1 MRKHL
6 QSMNTRFQKRLGFVT
21 LGIFLVT
28 LSFSQTII
36 FSDAAGDNVTLGGED
51 YVSIVNNPVL
61 DGVNGSSQSLF
72 SDGAAWAGYTINCS
86 VPITASTNKLYI
98 SFYNPNGF
106 AENQVQLNFENPNQQ
121 WLSEAH
127 PAGSA
132 DGWYERVID
141 LSSFEGET
149 LNWLWIAPSAGE
161 AGQVYFDNI
170 YLADAPSDEVNQP
183 FDISTTAVVF
193 ADTAG
198 EYVTLGSEEQVSVVD
213 NPVLD
218 TINGSPSSL
227 LSDGGAWEGYTI
239 NCAIPVTDTT
249 NKLYISFYNP
259 NGLTENQVQLNFQTP
274 NQQWLT
280 EAHPAGSANGWYERV
295 IDLSSFVGDTLTWMW
310 IAPSAG
316 EAGQVYFDNIYLD
329 DVSNEDIT
337 MPFILST
344 SGIIFMD
351 EPGEGVEMGSESH
364 VSEVDNPMKD
374 GVNDSEKSLKSDA
387 QASWSGYTITC
398 NIPISDTMSYFYIS
412 LYNPEDAIENQVQ
425 VNFTTPNQQW
435 LTEAYPDEATTGWY
449 TRVIDLT
456 AFVGDT
462 LNWIWLAPT
471 AGQTRVSYMDNIY
484 IGGEPSS
491 NTSIQKLNF
500 NTGDVYYTQGVLR
513 FKEITLNNAEVSIFD
528 ITGRILQKESGT
540 GSEISINS
548 SVPDGIY
555 IIRVIEDNQ
564 LKLQKKLFIQ
574 KQ

>member
-6 QSMNTRFQKRLGFVT
+6 QSMNTRYQKRLGFVT
-21 LGIFLVT
+21 LGIFLVA

-36 FSDAAGDNVTLGGED
+36 FSDAAGDNVTLGTEGH
-51 YVSIVNNPVL
+51 VSIVNNPVL
-61 DGVNGSSQSLF
+61 DGANGSSQSLF

-106 AENQVQLNFENPNQQ
+106 TENQVQLNFENPNQQ

-149 LNWLWIAPSAGE
+149 LNWLWIAPAGGE
-161 AGQVYFDNI
+161 AGQIYFDNI

-183 FDISTTAVVF
+183 FSISTTAVVF
-193 ADTAG
+193 ADAAG

-239 NCAIPVTDTT
+239 NCAIPVTDST

-259 NGLTENQVQLNFQTP
+259 NGFTENQVQINFKTP

-280 EAHPAGSANGWYERV
+280 EAYPVEAKDGWYERV

-337 MPFILST
+337 MPFVLST

-364 VSEVDNPMKD
+364 VSLVDNPMKD

-412 LYNPEDAIENQVQ
+412 MYNPEDALENQVQ

-435 LTEAYPDEATTGWY
+435 LTEAFPDEATTGWY

-456 AFVGDT
+456 AFIGDT

-471 AGQTRVSYMDNIY
+471 AGQTRVSYMDNMY

-491 NTSIQKLNF
+491 NTSIQRLNF
-500 NTGDVYYTQGVLR
+500 NAGDVYYTQGVLR
-513 FKEITLNNAEVSIFD
+513 FKDITLENAEVTIYD
-528 ITGRILQKESGT
+528 VTGRIFQKET
-540 GSEISINS
+540 GNGNEITISS
-548 SVPDGIY
+548 SVSNGVY
-555 IIRVIEDNQ
+555 IVQVVEGNQ
-564 LKLQKKLFIQ
+564 LKLQKKVFIQ